1 MDRRN
6 VVGTAL
12 VALAIVL
19 FVVPA
24 LFPVQA
30 VLVHDTR
37 DRVEGSPSELRDE
50 GHEVIA
56 YENLSERGQELYV
69 ETLRND
75 GEYRVPKGEGAPEFD
90 YLTDAERRE
99 AFRNDNESAV
109 RSVVIERPE
118 DDSDLPP
125 ADEFGVGPGDEEEE
139 ELSGDEQERR
149 ETMRRYDAMRTT
161 TEQPPLDS
169 PPQLLRLGAA
179 LLAVIS
185 LGVGGYL
192 LSSN

>member
-1 MDRRN
+1 MNRRN
-6 VVGTAL
+6 TLGTAL
-12 VALAIVL
+12 VVLAVVL

-24 LFPVQA
+24 VFPVQP
-30 VLVHDTR
+30 VLSHDTDRSTR
-37 DRVEGSPSELRDE
+37 DSPSELRE
-50 GHEVIA
+50 QGVPIIA

-125 ADEFGVGPGDEEEE
+125 ADEFSVGPGDEEE
-139 ELSGDEQERR
+139 LSGEERERR

>member
-1 MDRRN
+1 MNRRN
-6 VVGTAL
+6 TLGTAL
-12 VALAIVL
+12 VVLAVVL
-19 FVVPA
+19 LVVPA
-24 LFPVQA
+24 VFPVQP
-30 VLVHDTR
+30 VLIHDTDRTTR
-37 DRVEGSPSELRDE
+37 DSPSELRE
-50 GHEVIA
+50 QGVPVVA